1 MIYADLNFMEE
12 KETTGRGRQ
21 SQVARGLEGG
31 ADAGLATRGA
41 GGTGTGTGTGMGT
54 GTGSAARTNTA
65 ALQPGCREGGVCG
78 PPLPR

>member
-31 ADAGLATRGA
+31 ADAGLATRDGD
-41 GGTGTGTGTGMGT
+41 GDG
-54 GTGSAARTNTA
+54 
-65 ALQPGCREGGVCG
+65 EDDEWCG
-78 PPLPR
+78 RWLEIE